1 MKLTTLTSDNLAH
14 LYDMACKLPPF
25 NKIKMPKS
33 SRVKFKVISDPG
45 IYGCFDEVEMQIEI
59 SSMACGHFITI
70 FQTLLHEMVH
80 LALYVKKDPKF
91 HLHEESFL
99 KLKAIYSE
107 VYNLDPKAI

>member
-1 MKLTTLTSDNLAH
+1 MKLTTLTSENLAH

-25 NKIKMPKS
+25 NKLKMPRS
-33 SRVKFKVISDPG
+33 SKVKFKVISDPG

-59 SSMACGHFITI
+59 SSEACGHFVTI
-70 FQTLLHEMVH
+70 FSTLLHEMVH

-99 KLKAIYSE
+99 KLKAVYSE
-107 VYNLDPKAI
+107 VYSLDPKAI